1 MSVKVELSVGELLDK
16 LVILQIKSERITDAD
31 KLKNI
36 NHEKDV
42 LTQIWSACQTADLDV
57 AAEIDAL
64 KEVNEKLWEIEDDIR
79 EKERQK
85 AFDDEF
91 IALARAVYFTN
102 DKRSEIKKTI
112 NVKSGSDLV
121 EEKSYSDYA

>member
-16 LVILQIKSERITDAD
+16 LVILQIKSERISDQE
-31 KLKNI
+31 KLLNI
-36 NHEKDV
+36 NHEKQV
-42 LTQIWSACQTADLDV
+42 LTAIWEAFQPAELDV
-57 AAEIDAL
+57 SEEIDAL

-85 AFDDEF
+85 SFDEEF

-102 DKRSEIKKTI
+102 DKRSEIKKAI
-112 NVKSGSDLV
+112 NLKSGSDLV
-121 EEKSYSDYA
+121 EEKSYSDYS